1 MKKKEKLGKTQ
12 YTNQVSR
19 VEGGGGKMNEINE
32 RGNEEKIQRKTKK
45 KLGKVKKKNDNNKP
59 SKVVETT
66 TERHTTGKTRSAE

>member
-1 MKKKEKLGKTQ
+1 
-12 YTNQVSR
+12 
-19 VEGGGGKMNEINE
+19 MNEINE

-59 SKVVETT
+59 SKVVEKT